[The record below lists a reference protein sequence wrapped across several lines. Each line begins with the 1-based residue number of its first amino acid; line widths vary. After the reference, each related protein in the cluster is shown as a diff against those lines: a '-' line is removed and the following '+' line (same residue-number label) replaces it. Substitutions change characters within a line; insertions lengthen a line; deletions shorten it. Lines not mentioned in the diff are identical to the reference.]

1 MKFRFH
7 WGWAIG
13 LFYTSF
19 VFAMVYMV
27 FYSKTVDHS
36 LVRENYYDYDIRYEK
51 LIGEKM
57 RNSNSLTTK
66 LKIEYDEAGKSV
78 TVIFPQEMQS
88 ASGEIWFYRVN
99 NKKLDLKIPVN
110 PDSQSVQKINVSD
123 FPGGKWKVSVDWQ
136 SGGKNYLDSN
146 DFYFK

>member
-19 VFAMVYMV
+19 VLAMIYMV
-27 FYSKTVDHS
+27 FYSTTVDHS
-36 LVRENYYDYDIRYEK
+36 LERENYYDYDIRYEK
-51 LIGEKM
+51 LIGEKR
-57 RNSNSLTTK
+57 RNSNSLSTR
-66 LKIEYDEAGKSV
+66 LKIEYDESAKSV
-78 TVIFPQEMQS
+78 SVIFPEKMQNI
-88 ASGEIWFYRVN
+88 AGEIWFYRVN
-99 NKKLDLKIPVN
+99 NNKLDLKIPVN
-110 PDSQSVQKINVSD
+110 PDSLSTQVIDVSN

-136 SGGKNYLDSN
+136 SAGKNYLDSN